1 MIITILISLILV
13 ICIIAQI
20 YIKTTNKDT
29 WVDDLDL
36 PTLVGA
42 VISGGALILMIFVIV
57 LTHATADIE
66 AEENRIRR
74 TTLVA
79 EYEATNNTEVGPATI
94 VMYNEIQD
102 KICSWNI
109 ECVEAQYYSKSPWV
123 NWFYDEKVVDSLKY
137 IDVEVK

>member
-13 ICIIAQI
+13 LCIIAQI
-20 YIKTTNKDT
+20 YINTTNKDT
-29 WVDDLDL
+29 WIIDLEL

-42 VISGGALILMIFVIV
+42 VISGSVLIMMIIFIV
-57 LTHATADIE
+57 LIHATSDIE
-66 AEENRIRR
+66 AAENRIRR
-74 TTLVA
+74 ATLVA
-79 EYEATNNTEVGPATI
+79 EYEATNNTEVGPTTI

-109 ECVEAQYYSKSPWV
+109 ECMEAQHYSKSPWV
-123 NWFYDEKVVDSLKY
+123 NWFYDEKVVESLKY